1 MPGLSNLNKILQAVK
16 DGDISMS
23 YAKKAKRAIGKKPKQ
38 NRPKDFRKKT
48 NKRSINKTR
57 TY

>member
-38 NRPKDFRKKT
+38 NRPKDFKKKSK
-48 NKRSINKTR
+48 KRNINKTR